1 MGNDEMT
8 NNAVALWVS
17 KAGMNN
23 FELAKERGIWGT
35 DTKPVFDVTPGSY
48 VIFGGDAGGPRVSQE
63 EFRNKIPK
71 MLEVGVITTHPYHS
85 NEPIWEDSQS
95 KIYPWRF
102 GFEMLIDAS
111 NSESQPK
118 NFQGL
123 LTPDLLD
130 AFHWSANQF
139 STPKPF
145 TLDESQLPMILSEY
159 ETTGPNT
166 DIIRIGFGRGEQN
179 LLRRILLSNSKNS
192 ECELCGMNYPE
203 TFLVAAHIKKRAK
216 CNNSERLDFQ
226 NIAMLACIFG
236 CDALYEK
243 GFITVRDQKIIISKA
258 TLDLPS
264 ILEKTKTLENRIIP
278 KYLSSKKY
286 FEWHNSNV
294 FLN

>member
-1 MGNDEMT
+1 MVAV
-8 NNAVALWVS
+8 NNSVALWVS

-85 NEPIWEDSQS
+85 NVPIWEDSQS

-102 GFEMLIDAS
+102 GFEMMIEDS
-111 NSESQPK
+111 TSEPK
-118 NFQGL
+118 HFQAL

-145 TLDESQLPMILSEY
+145 TLDESELPVILADFESTEQ
-159 ETTGPNT
+159 NT
-166 DIIRIGFGRGEQN
+166 DVMRISFGRGEQA
-179 LLRRILLSNSKNS
+179 LLRRILLSNSIDSK
-192 ECELCGMNYPE
+192 CDLCGMPYPE
-203 TFLVAAHIKKRAK
+203 TFLVAAHIKPRNK
-216 CNNSERLDFQ
+216 CSNPERLDFQ
-226 NIAMLACIFG
+226 NVAMLACIFG

-243 GFITVRDQKIIISKA
+243 GFISAWDQKIIISKA
-258 TLDLPS
+258 TLDFPS
-264 ILEKTKTLENRIIP
+264 ILEKTNKLEGRVIS
-278 KYLSSKKY
+278 KYQTSKKY
-286 FEWHNSNV
+286 FDWHNSNV